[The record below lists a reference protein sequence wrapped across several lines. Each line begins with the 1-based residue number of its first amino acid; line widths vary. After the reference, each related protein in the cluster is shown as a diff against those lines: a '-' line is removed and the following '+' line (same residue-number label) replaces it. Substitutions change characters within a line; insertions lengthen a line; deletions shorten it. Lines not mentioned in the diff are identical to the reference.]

1 MSMVNVEMDLDDRF
15 ILRYDE
21 LQFKKEIG
29 SGAFGAV
36 FKGVW
41 RSSTVAVKV
50 IKNVSISQQEKAEFL
65 KEIKVMSRMRP
76 HPNIVQF
83 LGMCL
88 EPLCIITEFLE
99 RGSLYHFL
107 RSETECPS
115 ELQWKI
121 IRGIGAGMLHLSSEG
136 LVHRDL
142 AARNVLLNASLT
154 PAVSDFGMSRLAEE
168 NAAVYSKAD
177 VGPLKWMAPESL
189 QSKLYSQKTDVWAFG
204 VTVIEVLTREDPW
217 PGMEGFMA
225 ATKTLNKETPPF
237 PATVDPG
244 LAQLLKECFV
254 FEPAGRPTFQQICSR
269 IEQLMP
275 LGDNTI

>member
-1 MSMVNVEMDLDDRF
+1 
-15 ILRYDE
+15 
-21 LQFKKEIG
+21 
-29 SGAFGAV
+29 
-36 FKGVW
+36 
-41 RSSTVAVKV
+41 
-50 IKNVSISQQEKAEFL
+50 
-65 KEIKVMSRMRP
+65 
-76 HPNIVQF
+76 
-83 LGMCL
+83 
-88 EPLCIITEFLE
+88 
-99 RGSLYHFL
+99 
-107 RSETECPS
+107 
-115 ELQWKI
+115 
-121 IRGIGAGMLHLSSEG
+121 MLHLSSEG